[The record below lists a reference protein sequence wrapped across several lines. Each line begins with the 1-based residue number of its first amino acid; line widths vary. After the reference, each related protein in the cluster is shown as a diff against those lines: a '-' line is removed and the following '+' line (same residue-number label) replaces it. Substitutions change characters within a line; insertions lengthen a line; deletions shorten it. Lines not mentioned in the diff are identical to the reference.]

1 MAAEIHGCYRRSKT
15 YFTNISRGGY
25 GDTHG
30 ERPLVDGHSV
40 DADRFGDYEV
50 KDMTETNINVST
62 TSTDAL
68 AETTPQR
75 SPDELLLEAELKA
88 AELSRLR
95 QILMREKRQQLRKVG
110 KQNLK
115 SKNRRREFLARR
127 SRKRNR

>member
-1 MAAEIHGCYRRSKT
+1 
-15 YFTNISRGGY
+15 
-25 GDTHG
+25 
-30 ERPLVDGHSV
+30 
-40 DADRFGDYEV
+40 
-50 KDMTETNINVST
+50 MTETDPKVST

-68 AETTPQR
+68 AETTPQLSPNSLTPQR

>member
-1 MAAEIHGCYRRSKT
+1 M
-15 YFTNISRGGY
+15 
-25 GDTHG
+25 
-30 ERPLVDGHSV
+30 DGHSV

-75 SPDELLLEAELKA
+75 SPDELLLEAELQA

>member
-1 MAAEIHGCYRRSKT
+1 
-15 YFTNISRGGY
+15 
-25 GDTHG
+25 
-30 ERPLVDGHSV
+30 
-40 DADRFGDYEV
+40 
-50 KDMTETNINVST
+50 MTETDPKVST

-68 AETTPQR
+68 VGTAPQLSPNSLTPQR

-115 SKNRRREFLARR
+115 RKNRRREFLAGR